1 MAVSLPG
8 LLPSSITGSLVFL
21 FSSSSSKEEMTFQC
35 VRNAAAGG
43 CR

>member
-8 LLPSSITGSLVFL
+8 LLASSITGSLIL
-21 FSSSSSKEEMTFQC
+21 LPSRLSREELTFQC
-35 VRNAAAGG
+35 LRNAAAGG

>member
-8 LLPSSITGSLVFL
+8 LFASSGTGSLVL
-21 FSSSSSKEEMTFQC
+21 LPSSSSKEELTFQR